1 MTMTTMFVAMITPMT
16 VSKVC
21 DSTHSAM
28 AILAGPRTYRAN
40 SAPGTAPDHVA
51 VLIQPGLRLARLV
64 AQRVLLLGASSQK
77 LSGATY
83 TASKGPSK
91 TTSHRRVTP
100 FRAPKR
106 SPRLDRRERSLQ
118 MRLLLHTLL
127 VLRDGGVQLRVGA
140 AASEATAPLDSSAPG

>member
-100 FRAPKR
+100 NKEHPKG
-106 SPRLDRRERSLQ
+106 
-118 MRLLLHTLL
+118 
-127 VLRDGGVQLRVGA
+127 LRDSIVESVRFRCAFSFTLCWFFAMVA
-140 AASEATAPLDSSAPG
+140 FS